1 MMPWIVKSLWLIPV
15 LSLLAAGMDAL
26 AQKYRS
32 DYTFAT

>member
-26 AQKYRS
+26 AQKH
-32 DYTFAT
+32 